1 MPSSRRPAR
10 VRPALAAAALAAAT
24 VAAAALAACGGGG
37 ARQARSPAPIS
48 LPAAVRAAAGD
59 TVYLI
64 EHVVRA
70 DRREQ
75 FERFLATSY
84 WPAVRLVARTD
95 SGAARVLRQTRVLY
109 PARPNDDGTF
119 TYVFLTDPVV
129 RGETYNILEL
139 LRRVHSPQET
149 ERRYRELTESW
160 ARPFSSR
167 PFVQPPY
174 PTPAAGGDGPGGR
187 PE

>member
-1 MPSSRRPAR
+1 MTILLRSR
-10 VRPALAAAALAAAT
+10 AAGLAAAT
-24 VAAAALAACGGGG
+24 TLAAATLAGCGGGTKTVP
-37 ARQARSPAPIS
+37 AAQAPTPAPTV
-48 LPAAVRAAAGD
+48 VRAAVGD
-59 TVYLI
+59 TVYVI
-64 EHVVRA
+64 EHVVRP

-75 FERFLATSY
+75 FERFLTGSY

-139 LRRVHSPQET
+139 LRRVYTPQET
-149 ERRYRELTESW
+149 ERRYRELTDSW
-160 ARPFSSR
+160 ARPFVAR
-167 PFVQPPY
+167 PFVQPAY
-174 PTPAAGGDGPGGR
+174 PTAGPVAGGGAAAPGR